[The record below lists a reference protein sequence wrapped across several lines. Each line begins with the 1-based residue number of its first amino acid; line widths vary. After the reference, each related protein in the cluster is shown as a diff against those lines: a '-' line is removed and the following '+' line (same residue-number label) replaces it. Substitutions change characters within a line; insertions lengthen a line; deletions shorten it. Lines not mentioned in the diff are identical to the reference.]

1 MAIVQASVKTIE
13 IHCAIGAQDYFTE
26 QYTALGY
33 FNHTTEVEV
42 NLQGQVEASVTPIEH
57 NLVIGQET
65 YFVDQ
70 YVSLGYTRHTFEANR
85 FEIGAADLNISTSIG
100 EQQYFDTQDYV
111 LPGYFRSSTP
121 AFITTNVDADASIP
135 ITMVIGTQDYLA
147 ADDYL
152 PQNFF
157 QNTFDAN
164 VETVASEAIL
174 SSTAT
179 VTASATVFDNAA
191 VSISSELFVG
201 DQYVELGYIE
211 QGYFAQATTPNVIA
225 SAEVDSSIAG
235 TVTMTANA
243 DFVADIIISSSLS
256 IVTIAGSEKDGQAN
270 LSATASVSCD
280 PDEIQ
285 AGVVQANIA
294 ASTNIT
300 AGANRT
306 ASVSANIAARSN
318 VVASAIPT
326 AISIFGGALTTSIVA
341 GVIRDN
347 PRYTLL
353 IPQESRVNTITQETR
368 QVIIPEETRELEFEV

>member
-13 IHCAIGAQDYFTE
+13 
-26 QYTALGY
+26 
-33 FNHTTEVEV
+33 
-42 NLQGQVEASVTPIEH
+42 H
-57 NLVIGQET
+57 NLAIGQET

-70 YVSLGYTRHTFEANR
+70 YVSLGYTRHTFEANIGR
-85 FEIGAADLNISTSIG
+85 IGAATPVIVTTIG
-100 EQQYFDTQDYV
+100 EQDYFDTQDYIKA
-111 LPGYFRSSTP
+111 GYFSATTDS
-121 AFITTNVDADASIP
+121 FVTTNVDADASIP
-135 ITMVIGTQDYLA
+135 ITMVIGSQDYLA
-147 ADDYL
+147 ADDYV

-174 SSTAT
+174 SATAT
-179 VTASATVFDNAA
+179 VTVEARVFENVEASL
-191 VSISSELFVG
+191 SSEVRVG

-211 QGYFAQATTPNVIA
+211 QGYFAQATTTNAIR
-225 SAEVDSSIAG
+225 SAEIDSSIAG

-256 IVTIAGSEKDGQAN
+256 IVAIGGGEKDGQAN

-306 ASVSANIAARSN
+306 ASVSANIAATSN
-318 VVASAIPT
+318 VVASAVPT
-326 AISIFGGALTTSIVA
+326 AISIFGGSVTTSILA

>member
-1 MAIVQASVKTIE
+1 MAIVEASVKTIE

-42 NLQGQVEASVTPIEH
+42 NLQGQVQASVTPIEH

-85 FEIGAADLNISTSIG
+85 FEIGASDLSISTSIG
-100 EQQYFDTQDYV
+100 DQQYFDTQDYV
-111 LPGYFRSSTP
+111 RPGYFISSISS
-121 AFITTNVDADASIP
+121 FKTTNVFADASIP

-147 ADDYL
+147 ADYL

-191 VSISSELFVG
+191 VSISSEVRVG

-306 ASVSANIAARSN
+306 ASVSANIAATSN

-326 AISIFGGALTTSIVA
+326 AISIFGGSVTTSIVA

>member
-1 MAIVQASVKTIE
+1 MAIVQASV
-13 IHCAIGAQDYFTE
+13 
-26 QYTALGY
+26 
-33 FNHTTEVEV
+33 
-42 NLQGQVEASVTPIEH
+42 VTIEH
-57 NLVIGQET
+57 NLAIGQET

-85 FEIGAADLNISTSIG
+85 FEVGAADLDIATDIG
-100 EQQYFDTQDYV
+100 EQSYFDTQDYIKA
-111 LPGYFRSSTP
+111 GYFQGTTP
-121 AFITTNVDADASIP
+121 TFITTNVDADVSVP
-135 ITMVIGTQDYLA
+135 ITAVIGGQFYLED
-147 ADDYL
+147 DDYTA
-152 PQNFF
+152 NNYF
-157 QNTFDAN
+157 NTTFDAT
-164 VETVASEAIL
+164 VEQTASESIL
-174 SSTAT
+174 SSSLT
-179 VTASATVFDNAA
+179 VQAEAFRVDQAA
-191 VSISSELFVG
+191 ADLSSDVFVG
-201 DQYVELGYIE
+201 DRYVELGYIE
-211 QGYFAQATTPNVIA
+211 QGYFAQATTTNVTA
-225 SAEVDSSIAG
+225 SAEIDSSIAG

-256 IVTIAGSEKDGQAN
+256 IVAIGGGEKDGQAN

-285 AGVVQANIA
+285 AGVVQASIA

-306 ASVSANIAARSN
+306 ASVSANIAATST

-326 AISIFGGALTTSIVA
+326 AISIFGGSLTTSIVA